1 MIASS
6 LLAALALASA
16 TPALAED
23 APTRVF
29 VSPFVART
37 RDATAIA
44 SLMPGFL
51 QQQLDAHPELD
62 AIAVGEVG
70 PVYDTSAE
78 LYLSSCP
85 AGEHIGC
92 AFVVGEVARAELALV
107 GTVDTVE
114 GASRVEVVI
123 IDVLESRE
131 VLSFQADLAV
141 GDDMVFAEG
150 VARVLVAVVRGE
162 AGRSDDI
169 RAEDDPQ
176 AAAAAAQRQAEI
188 AAQLDQ
194 LSAEIGDVTT
204 ISTRT
209 ELEIERPRYTAS
221 DLAEKMEEEGVKP
234 WERLD
239 MGPREYLRYKNSD
252 LSLAAWRQ
260 RAQGRSGQLL
270 IRAGLGMGTG
280 PTHGEYYGVY
290 ARSDQNLN
298 VIEAYSYQAVTSGSG
313 FGASGSVSYG
323 LLPFLEVGLLAGTS
337 TGRYGLLIDSY
348 VVGDEHTLGEPEDR
362 SNQVLFFG
370 PQVLGTLLP
379 TSIIRPVVGVEFTAL
394 LGTSI
399 SSRYDELP
407 VPELST
413 FQAPLLFQAGGRVGA
428 ELRVADQLDLF
439 LHLPV
444 GMVIAGQASESSRV
458 GSDGLDTQDIL
469 DPPGLSP
476 ISAGVQ
482 AGVQIRL
489 GGRKA
494 DTGGV
499 LDSDLL

>member
-6 LLAALALASA
+6 LLTALALGGV

-23 APTRVF
+23 TPTRVF
-29 VSPFVART
+29 VSPFVARS
-37 RDATAIA
+37 REATAIA

-85 AGEHIGC
+85 AGEQTGC
-92 AFVVGEVARAELALV
+92 AFVVAEVARAELALT
-107 GTVDTVE
+107 GTVDTVD

-141 GDDMVFAEG
+141 GDDVVFAEG

-169 RAEDDPQ
+169 RAFDDPT
-176 AAAAAAQRQAEI
+176 ADDTEAQRQAEI

-204 ISTRT
+204 VSSRSQI
-209 ELEIERPRYTAS
+209 EIERPRYTAS

-252 LSLAAWRQ
+252 LTLAKWRQ
-260 RAQGRSGQLL
+260 RAQGRQGQLL
-270 IRAGLGMGTG
+270 VRAGLGLGTG

-298 VIEAYSYQAVTSGSG
+298 VVEAYSYQAVTSGSG

-323 LLPFLEVGLLAGTS
+323 LLPFLEVGVLAGTS
-337 TGRYGLLIDSY
+337 SGRYGVLIDSY
-348 VVGDEHTLGEPEDR
+348 VVGDEHTLGDPEDR
-362 SNQVLFFG
+362 SNQALFFG
-370 PQVLGTLLP
+370 PQVLGSLMP
-379 TSIIRPVVGVEFTAL
+379 TSVVRPVVGLEFTAL
-394 LGTSI
+394 LGTAVG
-399 SSRYDELP
+399 SRYELP
-407 VPELST
+407 VPELSG
-413 FQAPLLFQAGGRVGA
+413 FSSPLLFQAGGRVGA
-428 ELRVADQLDLF
+428 EVRVAEQLDLF

-444 GMVIAGQASESSRV
+444 GLVIAGKSSDSARV

-469 DPPGLSP
+469 DPPAMSP
-476 ISAGVQ
+476 ISAGLNV
-482 AGVQIRL
+482 GVQIRL
-489 GGRKA
+489 GGKKT
-494 DTGGV
+494 DGGGV
-499 LDSDLL
+499 MDSELL